1 MFFILK
7 QSHGRVWFPHGIS
20 LTAYNLKDLECCEIG
35 EKGDSSFILKLLLAL
50 YSRDDLRLKSITGKP
65 SRNKKYVQ
73 DKGEKFTPE
82 KLQFIKGMYS
92 GVNILSN
99 WIKNVLPIDKFRE
112 RVHNE
117 QTLPTEMEKRCRDER
132 VHKIINT
139 KIQNLKRKRLKFE
152 GQKDRLQTWFSCLI
166 KNTHHTLRISQTNT
180 NKSKIHPK
188 EKCYSYI
195 ITQGYPQGQGTEYI
209 IVKF

>member
-1 MFFILK
+1 M
-7 QSHGRVWFPHGIS
+7 
-20 LTAYNLKDLECCEIG
+20 
-35 EKGDSSFILKLLLAL
+35 

-92 GVNILSN
+92 GLVYFSY
-99 WIKNVLPIDKFRE
+99 WIKNAVLTDKFRE

-152 GQKDRLQTWFSCLI
+152 HQKD
-166 KNTHHTLRISQTNT
+166 N
-180 NKSKIHPK
+180 
-188 EKCYSYI
+188 
-195 ITQGYPQGQGTEYI
+195 
-209 IVKF
+209 